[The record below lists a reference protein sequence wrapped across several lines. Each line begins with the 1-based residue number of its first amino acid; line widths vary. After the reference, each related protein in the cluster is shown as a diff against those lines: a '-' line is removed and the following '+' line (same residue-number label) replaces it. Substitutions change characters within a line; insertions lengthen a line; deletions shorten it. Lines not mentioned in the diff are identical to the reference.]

1 MTSRGRPPKPI
12 EQKRL
17 TGNPGKRPLPTE
29 GSLVLLPSMY
39 EVPEPP
45 RPLVTD
51 AAKGM
56 WDRVLTMG
64 QTWLSPQTD
73 IELLLMTCEMI
84 DERWNLRIK
93 VLTDNRPEERKGLRD
108 LERQLVANLSLLGF
122 TPTDRSRL
130 GVAEVKRVS
139 KIEELRERT
148 KANRIVATEVA
159 DSDSSIKPISE

>member
-1 MTSRGRPPKPI
+1 MARMGRPPKPI

-17 TGNPGKRPLPTE
+17 TGNPGKRALPKE
-29 GSLVLLPSMY
+29 GSLVLLPSLY

-45 RPLVTD
+45 RPLVTT
-51 AAKGM
+51 AAKEL
-56 WDRVLTMG
+56 WERTWSMG
-64 QTWLSPQTD
+64 QTWLSPSTD

-93 VLTDNRPEERKGLRD
+93 VLQDNRPEERRGLRE
-108 LERQLVANLSLLGF
+108 LEKQIVNNLSLLGF

-139 KIEELRERT
+139 KLEELRAKRET
-148 KANRIVATEVA
+148 K
-159 DSDSSIKPISE
+159 D